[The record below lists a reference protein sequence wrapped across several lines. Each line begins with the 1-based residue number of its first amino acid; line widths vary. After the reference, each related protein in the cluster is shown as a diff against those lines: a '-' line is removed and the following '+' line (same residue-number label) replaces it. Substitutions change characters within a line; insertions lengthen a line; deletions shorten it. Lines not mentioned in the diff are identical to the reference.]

1 MASAETTESPNRRP
15 STYMRR
21 QRSSHASVNRK
32 RVEARIAGGDVP
44 SESRRFGFRGGPDAE
59 NSLLVVTRVQQ

>member
-1 MASAETTESPNRRP
+1 MATPKPPVTQPATLDLHAP
-15 STYMRR
+15 STFESR
-21 QRSSHASVNRK
+21 QRER
-32 RVEARIAGGDVP
+32 EARIAGGDVP